1 MDGRPDTAAADP
13 SGDTPGDAPE
23 QPPAYPRHWEADV
36 VASDGGIV
44 HLRPILPGDAD
55 ALLRFHAGLS
65 ERTRYLRFFGPYPR
79 IPPRDLE
86 RFTTV
91 DHHTRVAFICLLG
104 DEIIAVGR
112 YEGLAAGG
120 GSVTAGE
127 EPVAGGAAEVAFVA
141 RDEHQGRGL
150 GSILLEHLAA
160 AARENGLSRF
170 EAEVLVENHQMVRV
184 FREAGYQVKRAFADG
199 VLHLEFDIDPTER
212 SLAVRDA
219 REQRAEA
226 RSVHNVLHP
235 TSVAVIGAS
244 TDPSKIGHAV
254 LANLLRGNFTGPVF
268 PVNPDARSVRGV
280 RAYAS
285 VTDIPD
291 EVDLAVV
298 AVPAAGIDEVMD
310 SCLAKGVK
318 ALVVVSS
325 GFADAGAGGTVAERR
340 LVSEARAH
348 GMRVIGPNALGVA
361 NTAPEVRLN
370 ATLAPDVP
378 GHGRV
383 GFFSQSGALG
393 IAILAAAKNR
403 GLGLSTFVS
412 AGNRADLS
420 GNDLLQYWQTDPA
433 TDVVLLYL
441 ETFGNPRKFARLARR
456 LARTKPIVAVKS
468 GRHSGPTPGLAATSA
483 PIDDASVRAL
493 FEQAGVIRVETL
505 SELFDTALVLA
516 YQPLPAGPRVAVVGN
531 SSALGLLVADA
542 LLDEGMDLAGAPVD
556 IGAAAPPEALA
567 DAVAAAVGNTDV
579 DALVAVFVPP
589 VATPGAAYARALR
602 EAVAGAAKPVVAVFL
617 AAEGVPAELAVPG
630 PDGSPGV
637 GSVPSYS
644 SPERAAAALARVSR
658 YSRWR
663 SRPVGEFGT
672 PDGVDTERA
681 RALVAKLGAAQRH
694 QLSDAEALDL
704 LECYGIPVTEYRQVN
719 GADAA
724 VAAAQELG
732 FPVVIKAVGDRW
744 RHRTDFVGVRLDI
757 DTPAVLRRAHADLVR
772 DTGQEEV
779 YVQRMAPKG
788 VSCVLE
794 IVDDPSFGSLL
805 SFGLSGLATELLGDR
820 AFRVVPVSDQD
831 AAALVRAP
839 RAAPLLAG
847 YRGTEPTRLEALEEL
862 VLRVGKIAE
871 DLPEIRS
878 LQLDPVLVSAHGA
891 FVTGARVVLGPPP
904 TRNDGGPR
912 RLLTFGDA
920 DAPGEPADPA
930 EPAEPGGPSATPT
943 PTLAPQDPQA
953 PLSGGSSP
961 AVSGG

>member
-1 MDGRPDTAAADP
+1 METTPTAPTAPAATPDE
-13 SGDTPGDAPE
+13 PG
-23 QPPAYPRHWEADV
+23 YPRHWEADV

-55 ALLRFHAGLS
+55 ALVRFHATLS

-79 IPPRDLE
+79 ISPKDLV

-91 DHHTRVAFICLLG
+91 DHRSRVAFICLLG

-112 YEGLAAGG
+112 YEGLPGG
-120 GSVTAGE
+120 VDADHPTS
-127 EPVAGGAAEVAFVA
+127 AEVAFVA

-160 AARENGLSRF
+160 AARENGLRRF
-170 EAEVLVENHQMVRV
+170 EAEVLVENQQMVRV
-184 FREAGYQVKRAFADG
+184 FRQAGYQVSRAFAEG

-212 SLAVRDA
+212 SLAVRDS

-235 TSVAVIGAS
+235 ASVAVIGAS

-280 RAYAS
+280 RAYPS

-298 AVPAAGIDEVMD
+298 AVPAAGIDDVMD

-318 ALVVVSS
+318 ALVVVSA
-325 GFADAGAGGTVAERR
+325 GFADAGEGGTVAQRR
-340 LVSEARAH
+340 LVGEARAH

-361 NTAPEVRLN
+361 NTDPAVRLN

-378 GHGRV
+378 GLGRV

-393 IAILAAAKNR
+393 IAILAAAKER

-456 LARTKPIVAVKS
+456 LARIKPVVVVKS
-468 GRHSGPTPGLAATSA
+468 GRHTAAPPTPTVSAGPVDEAGL
-483 PIDDASVRAL
+483 RAL
-493 FEQAGVIRVETL
+493 FEQSGVIRVETL
-505 SELFDTALVLA
+505 SQLFDTALLLA
-516 YQPLPAGPRVAVVGN
+516 YQPLPAGPRIAVVGN
-531 SSALGLLVADA
+531 STALGVLVGDA
-542 LLDEGMDLAGAPVD
+542 LLDEGMEPAGPAVD
-556 IGAAAPPEALA
+556 VGVAAPPEEFAA
-567 DAVAAAVGNTDV
+567 AVAAAVGSDEV
-579 DALVAVFVPP
+579 DGLVAVFVPP

-602 EAVAGAAKPVVAVFL
+602 EAVAEAGKPVVAVFF

-630 PDGSPGV
+630 PGGGPGR
-637 GSVPSYS
+637 GSVPSYP

-658 YSRWR
+658 YARWR
-663 SRPVGEFGT
+663 SRPVGEFAT
-672 PDGVDTERA
+672 PDGVRTERA
-681 RALVAKLGAAQRH
+681 RELVARLGSATSH
-694 QLSDAEALDL
+694 PIGEDDAVDL
-704 LECYGIPVTEYRQVN
+704 LGCYGIELVGFRRVDGP
-719 GADAA
+719 DAA
-724 VAAAQELG
+724 AAAAQELG
-732 FPVVIKAVGDRW
+732 LPVAIKAAGDRW
-744 RHRTDFVGVRLDI
+744 RHRTDLIGVRLDVV
-757 DTPAVLRRAHADLVR
+757 TAEGVRRAVGDLR
-772 DTGQEEV
+772 SLTGSAEV

-788 VSCVLE
+788 ISCVLE

-805 SFGLSGLATELLGDR
+805 SFGLAGMASELLGDR

-847 YRGTEPTRLEALEEL
+847 YRGAEPTRLDLLEEL
-862 VLRVGKIAE
+862 VLRVGKLAE
-871 DLPEIRS
+871 DLPEVRS
-878 LQLDPVLVSAHGA
+878 LVLEPVLASAEGVA
-891 FVTGARVVLGPPP
+891 VVGARITLGPPP
-904 TRNDGGPR
+904 RRVDSGPR
-912 RLLTFGDA
+912 RLR
-920 DAPGEPADPA
+920 
-930 EPAEPGGPSATPT
+930 
-943 PTLAPQDPQA
+943 
-953 PLSGGSSP
+953 
-961 AVSGG
+961 

>member
-1 MDGRPDTAAADP
+1 VVPPPAGPADP
-13 SGDTPGDAPE
+13 G
-23 QPPAYPRHWEADV
+23 YPRHWEADV

-55 ALLRFHAGLS
+55 ALVRFHETLS

-79 IPPRDLE
+79 ISAKDLI

-91 DHHTRVAFICLLG
+91 DHRARVAFICLLG

-112 YEGLAAGG
+112 YEGLPGDGG
-120 GSVTAGE
+120 DRAHPTS
-127 EPVAGGAAEVAFVA
+127 AEVAFVA

-160 AARENGLSRF
+160 AARENGLRRF
-170 EAEVLVENHQMVRV
+170 EAEVLVENQQMVRV
-184 FREAGYQVKRAFADG
+184 FRQAGYQVSRAFADG

-212 SLAVRDA
+212 SLAVRDS

-280 RAYAS
+280 RAYPS

-298 AVPAAGIDEVMD
+298 AVPAAGIDDVMD

-318 ALVVVSS
+318 ALVVVSA
-325 GFADAGAGGTVAERR
+325 GFADAGEGGTVAERR
-340 LVSEARAH
+340 LVGEARAH

-361 NTAPEVRLN
+361 NTDPAVRLN

-378 GHGRV
+378 GLGRV

-393 IAILAAAKNR
+393 IAILASAKER

-456 LARTKPIVAVKS
+456 LARTKPVVVVKS
-468 GRHSGPTPGLAATSA
+468 GRHTAPTPALAATAS
-483 PIDDASVRAL
+483 PIDEAGLRAL
-493 FEQAGVIRVETL
+493 FEQSGVIRVETL
-505 SELFDTALVLA
+505 SQLFDTALVLA
-516 YQPLPAGPRVAVVGN
+516 YQPLTAGPRIAVVGN
-531 SSALGLLVADA
+531 STALGVLVGDA
-542 LLDEGMDLAGAPVD
+542 LLDEGMEPAGPAVD
-556 IGAAAPPEALA
+556 VGVAAPPEEFAA
-567 DAVAAAVGNTDV
+567 AVAAAVGRDDV
-579 DALVAVFVPP
+579 DGLVAVFVPP

-602 EAVAGAAKPVVAVFL
+602 EAVAEAGKPVVAVFF

-630 PDGSPGV
+630 PDGGPGR
-637 GSVPSYS
+637 GSVPSYP
-644 SPERAAAALARVSR
+644 SPERAAAALAAVSR
-658 YSRWR
+658 YARWR
-663 SRPVGEFGT
+663 SRPVGEFVT
-672 PDGVDTERA
+672 PGGVQTERA
-681 RALVAKLGAAQRH
+681 RELVDRLGSATAH
-694 QLSDAEALDL
+694 PISDDEAIEL
-704 LECYGIPVTEYRQVN
+704 LGCYGIELVDFRRVD
-719 GADAA
+719 GAEAA

-732 FPVVIKAVGDRW
+732 FPVAIKAVGDRW
-744 RHRTDFVGVRLDI
+744 RHRTDLIGVRLDVV
-757 DTPAVLRRAHADLVR
+757 TAEGVRRAVEDFRSL
-772 DTGQEEV
+772 TGSAEV

-788 VSCVLE
+788 ISCVLE

-805 SFGLSGLATELLGDR
+805 SFGLAGLASELLGDR

-847 YRGTEPTRLEALEEL
+847 YRGTEPTRLDQLEEL
-862 VLRVGKIAE
+862 VLRVGKLAE
-871 DLPEIRS
+871 DLPEVRS
-878 LQLDPVLVSAHGA
+878 LVLEPVLASAAGVA
-891 FVTGARVVLGPPP
+891 VVGARVTLGPPP
-904 TRNDGGPR
+904 HRHDSGPR
-912 RLLTFGDA
+912 RLR
-920 DAPGEPADPA
+920 
-930 EPAEPGGPSATPT
+930 
-943 PTLAPQDPQA
+943 
-953 PLSGGSSP
+953 
-961 AVSGG
+961 